1 MLLYHGNTV
10 IIEEPS
16 LMASNANLDLG
27 PGFYTTTN
35 LEQAVRLSKKAAMR
49 RGGSPVVSVYDLDDA
64 DLKDL
69 KVKVFESPD
78 REWLGSVIANRRGVN
93 SSSAYDLII
102 GSVADDDVYGTISLF
117 ESGFYSEEEALN
129 HLKVKKLF
137 NQYVFVS
144 EEAVKRIVFKGVISD
159 GE

>member
-1 MLLYHGNTV
+1 MLLYHGNIVIVERPRLTV
-10 IIEEPS
+10 
-16 LMASNANLDLG
+16 SNANLDFG

-35 LEQAVRLSKKAAMR
+35 LEQAVRLSKKVAMK
-49 RGGSPVVSVYDLDDA
+49 RGGSPVVSVYELDDA
-64 DLKDL
+64 ILKNL

-78 REWLGSVIANRRGVN
+78 SEWLDSVIANRRGKNVC
-93 SSSAYDLII
+93 SSYDLII
-102 GSVADDDVYGTISLF
+102 GPAANDDVYGTISLF

-144 EEAVKRIVFKGVISD
+144 EEAVRRIVFKGVIPG